1 MAAAQRAPG
10 SWRGKGLGMGQ
21 REKSQRDSPSKL
33 PRSSLCALPFSVHMA
48 TALAPSHFLREQP
61 RESLSCPQPC
71 PASPESLPDATGS
84 AMPPNKAAVT
94 RMAQVTQGLAQGNV
108 SDPEHAPNLSH
119 SPPKLL
125 VFSPLCPQ
133 TPQETTA
140 ITAININPHLC
151 TRIKKPI
158 LLDAFPGFFQ
168 AWSGGSGRTSE
179 GYFLTKPP
187 QHLWLVR
194 SEQPGNE
201 VTLTLWEVN
210 KAETPKAKQGIF
222 CGVGMMQPCRCGD
235 FPGFPGKL
243 NCAFPWW
250 DENLGPTTHTAGPQH
265 RDTSSGTSPICLKT
279 SHPQNASLSPS
290 ISSLLNS

>member
-108 SDPEHAPNLSH
+108 SNPEHAPNLSH

-133 TPQETTA
+133 TPQEITA

-151 TRIKKPI
+151 TRIKKTHP
-158 LLDAFPGFFQ
+158 LGCVSRVFPGMVRGLWKDFRGLFPDQ
-168 AWSGGSGRTSE
+168 ATPAPLAG
-179 GYFLTKPP
+179 
-187 QHLWLVR
+187 QVR
-194 SEQPGNE
+194 AA
-201 VTLTLWEVN
+201 WE
-210 KAETPKAKQGIF
+210 
-222 CGVGMMQPCRCGD
+222 
-235 FPGFPGKL
+235 
-243 NCAFPWW
+243 
-250 DENLGPTTHTAGPQH
+250 
-265 RDTSSGTSPICLKT
+265 
-279 SHPQNASLSPS
+279 
-290 ISSLLNS
+290 